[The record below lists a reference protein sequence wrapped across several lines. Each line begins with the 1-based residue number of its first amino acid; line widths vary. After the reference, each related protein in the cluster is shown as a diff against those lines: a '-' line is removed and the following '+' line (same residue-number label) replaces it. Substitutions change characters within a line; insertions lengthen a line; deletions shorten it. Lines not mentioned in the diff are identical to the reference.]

1 MYAPH
6 VVTVINATEEN
17 DTMQYR
23 ATVLHG
29 VMLQAAKRTNA
40 DKSGAVDADTVK
52 LFIPF
57 NVRAVSVSGAVKH
70 FASPKVYEAA
80 EDKESLWTLQS
91 AGKSSV
97 SACFFVRGILSSGM
111 SYTEALKSYDDV
123 FRVSAVKTCD
133 YGSSSMQ
140 HWEVGGI

>member
-17 DTMQYR
+17 NTMQYR

-29 VMLQAAKRTNA
+29 VMLQAAKRTNV
-40 DKSGAVDADTVK
+40 DKSGGVDADTVK

-57 NVRAVSVSGAVKH
+57 DVRAVSVSGAAKRFV
-70 FASPKVYEAA
+70 SPKVYEVAGN
-80 EDKESLWTLQS
+80 KETLWTLQS

-97 SACFFVRGILSSGM
+97 SACFFVRGALSGGM
-111 SYTEALKSYDDV
+111 SYTEALNAYDDV
-123 FRVSAVKTCD
+123 FRVSGVKTCD
-133 YGSSSMQ
+133 YGSPSMQ